1 MERQRELDIER
12 EWARAIAAG
21 EKNMSEKIIWQRQQ
35 ANDALVEEQRIQ
47 EMFRGLRLFVTLS
60 NPNPNHVYLAIQVS
74 DRNNREPWCFVP
86 F

>member
-21 EKNMSEKIIWQRQQ
+21 EKNMSEKILWQRQQ

-60 NPNPNHVYLAIQVS
+60 NPNPNRVYLAIQVS